1 MIQIGFHNVAE
12 LIFQNSLVK
21 SSLPKYKH
29 LFDSWELAQ
38 KIPQMKS
45 LGIRSILDFIN
56 SITDKDIEK
65 ISEIFKFPVEIMKME
80 LNPYKNVVG
89 NVKLIVGLIAVAL
102 VVIIALQNTDEQEV
116 NLLWASPKISVTF
129 LVVITIALTVVG
141 QWLLGA
147 VLRRRRK
154 KD

>member
-1 MIQIGFHNVAE
+1 MATPEPN
-12 LIFQNSLVK
+12 
-21 SSLPKYKH
+21 
-29 LFDSWELAQ
+29 D
-38 KIPQMKS
+38 
-45 LGIRSILDFIN
+45 
-56 SITDKDIEK
+56 
-65 ISEIFKFPVEIMKME
+65 
-80 LNPYKNVVG
+80 KNVVG
-89 NVKLIVGLIAVAL
+89 NAKLIVGLIAVAL
-102 VVIIALQNTDEQEV
+102 VVIIALQNTDEHEV

>member
-1 MIQIGFHNVAE
+1 MAAPEPN
-12 LIFQNSLVK
+12 
-21 SSLPKYKH
+21 
-29 LFDSWELAQ
+29 D
-38 KIPQMKS
+38 
-45 LGIRSILDFIN
+45 
-56 SITDKDIEK
+56 
-65 ISEIFKFPVEIMKME
+65 
-80 LNPYKNVVG
+80 KNVVG
-89 NVKLIVGLIAVAL
+89 NLKLIIGLVAVAL
-102 VVIIALQNTDEQEV
+102 VAIIALQNTDKQEV

>member
-1 MIQIGFHNVAE
+1 MAAPEPN
-12 LIFQNSLVK
+12 
-21 SSLPKYKH
+21 
-29 LFDSWELAQ
+29 D
-38 KIPQMKS
+38 
-45 LGIRSILDFIN
+45 
-56 SITDKDIEK
+56 
-65 ISEIFKFPVEIMKME
+65 
-80 LNPYKNVVG
+80 KNVVG
-89 NVKLIVGLIAVAL
+89 NLKLIVGLIAVAL
-102 VVIIALQNTDEQEV
+102 VAIIALQNTDEQEV